1 MRGALG
7 GPRVLLRRLREVMA
21 EPVSAQD
28 RLDKV
33 VVLIAANMVAE
44 VCSVYVLRVDG
55 TLELYA
61 TEGLKR
67 EAVHQTVLKPDE
79 GLVGLVASEANP
91 INLSEAQAH
100 PAFSFR
106 PETGEEI
113 YHSFLGVPVL
123 RAGNTLGVLTVQNR
137 ARRTYTEEEEE
148 ALQTTAM
155 VLAEMI
161 ASGELSSLA
170 RPGAEPAARH
180 AMHLEGSSLSDG
192 IALGHVVLHEPRV
205 VITNVIADDV
215 PRELKRLDA
224 AIGTLRADLDR
235 LVEHRDVVDG
245 GEHRDVLE
253 AYRMFSYD
261 QGWLHKIREAVGT
274 GLTAEAGAERVQSDT
289 RARMLRASDPYLR
302 DRLHDLDDLANRL
315 MRVLMGQDHAPGREQ
330 LPENAIVVARSM
342 GPAALLDYDRKRLR
356 GLILEEGGPT
366 SHVSIVARALGI
378 PTVGEIANATGLVEP
393 GDAVI
398 VDGTTGDVHMR
409 PPQDIE
415 TAYGERVKLRAR
427 RQAQYRAL
435 RERPCVTKDGQQIA
449 LMINAG
455 LMIDLPHIEETGAAG
470 IGLFRTELQFMVAD
484 TLPRTGEQLALYRSV
499 LDAADKKPVT
509 FRTLDIGGDKVLPY
523 MRNVEEENPALGWR
537 AIRLGLDR
545 PGLLR
550 SQVRALLRAA
560 GGRELRV
567 MFPMIAMVEEFDK
580 AKALV
585 EVELTH
591 LRRHGH
597 AARAGADRHH
607 AGSALAAVPA
617 RRAAGA
623 GGFPFGRLQRS
634 DAIPLCRRS
643 RQCPRVGT
651 FRSAVGAGAARA
663 KRHRRKGA
671 QTRQAGGA
679 VRRAGLAADRR
690 AGAGHSRLSL
700 AVAVAIGDRPGQG
713 AAARSRLQKGRGRH
727 PALPGSAGR
736 QRLHPSQARGLCGS
750 RGPAALIAL
759 PQHRLDALLSR
770 HAMVESELATNLS
783 RDDYVKLSRE
793 FSELGPVIEAIKA
806 YRAVTSEIDDLE
818 ALIADPTNDSEM
830 RKLAE
835 SEKPALQ
842 ARKEKLEQKIRLALI
857 PKDAMD
863 DHDAILEIRAGTG
876 GDEAALFAGDLFR
889 MYERYAA
896 KQGWKTEVLS
906 MSEGTKGGLKEVIA
920 EVHGRGVFAK
930 LKFESGVHRVQRVPD
945 TEASGRI
952 HTSAATVAVLPEV
965 EDVDI
970 DINDADLK
978 IDTMRA
984 QGAGGQHVNKTE
996 SAIRITHLPSGIV
1009 VFVQEE
1015 RSQHKNKAKALAY
1028 LRTKLYDQQRSK
1040 LDAERAADRRGQ
1052 IGSGD
1057 RSERI
1062 RTYNFPQGRVTDH
1075 RINLTL
1081 HKLPQ
1086 VLEGEALHELVDAL
1100 ITEHQAE
1107 LLAAEGAT

>member
-67 EAVHQTVLKPDE
+67 EAVHQTVMKLDE
-79 GLVGLVASEANP
+79 GLVGLVSSEAKP
-91 INLSEAQAH
+91 INLSDAQSH

-113 YHSFLGVPVL
+113 YHSFLGVPIL
-123 RAGNTLGVLTVQNR
+123 RAGNTLGVLVVQNR

-180 AMHLEGSSLSDG
+180 PLHLTGTCLSDG

-224 AIGTLRADLDR
+224 AIATLRADLDR
-235 LVEHRDVVDG
+235 MVEHRDVADG

-261 QGWLHKIREAVGT
+261 QGWLHKIREAVTT
-274 GLTAEAGAERVQSDT
+274 GLTAEAGVERVQSDT

-330 LPENAIVVARSM
+330 LPENAIIVARSM

-356 GLILEEGGPT
+356 GLVLEEGGPT

-378 PTVGEIANATGLVEP
+378 PTVGEIDNATGQVEQ
-393 GDAVI
+393 GDAII
-398 VDGTTGDVHMR
+398 VDGSTGHVHMR
-409 PPQDIE
+409 PTPEIE
-415 TAYGERVKLRAR
+415 AAYGERVKLRAR

-435 RERPCVTKDGQQIA
+435 RDRPCVTKDGHKIS

-455 LMIDLPHIEETGAAG
+455 LAIDLPHIEETGASG
-470 IGLFRTELQFMVAD
+470 VGLFRTELQFMVAD
-484 TLPRTGEQLALYRSV
+484 TLPRTNEQLSLYRAV
-499 LDAADKKPVT
+499 LDAAGKKPVT

-523 MRNVEEENPALGWR
+523 LRNIEEENPALGWR

-580 AKALV
+580 AKTLV
-585 EVELTH
+585 EIELTH

-597 AARAGADRHH
+597 TLPERVQIGTMLEVPSLLFQLDELLERVDFLSV
-607 AGSALAAVPA
+607 GSNDLMQ
-617 RRAAGA
+617 
-623 GGFPFGRLQRS
+623 FLY
-634 DAIPLCRRS
+634 
-643 RQCPRVGT
+643 
-651 FRSAVGAGAARA
+651 
-663 KRHRRKGA
+663 
-671 QTRQAGGA
+671 
-679 VRRAGLAADRR
+679 AADRGNARVADRFDPLSTPVLR
-690 AGAGHSRLSL
+690 ALKDIVDRAKKHGKPVALCGELASQPIGALALATLGYRSLSL
-700 AVAVAIGDRPGQG
+700 
-713 AAARSRLQKGRGRH
+713 S
-727 PALPGSAGR
+727 
-736 QRLHPSQARGLCGS
+736 PSS
-750 RGPAALIAL
+750 VGPVK
-759 PQHRLDALLSR
+759 ALLI
-770 HAMVESELATNLS
+770 ELDT
-783 RDDYVKLSRE
+783 R
-793 FSELGPVIEAIKA
+793 KA
-806 YRAVTSEIDDLE
+806 
-818 ALIADPTNDSEM
+818 
-830 RKLAE
+830 
-835 SEKPALQ
+835 
-842 ARKEKLEQKIRLALI
+842 
-857 PKDAMD
+857 
-863 DHDAILEIRAGTG
+863 
-876 GDEAALFAGDLFR
+876 
-889 MYERYAA
+889 
-896 KQGWKTEVLS
+896 
-906 MSEGTKGGLKEVIA
+906 
-920 EVHGRGVFAK
+920 
-930 LKFESGVHRVQRVPD
+930 
-945 TEASGRI
+945 
-952 HTSAATVAVLPEV
+952 
-965 EDVDI
+965 
-970 DINDADLK
+970 
-978 IDTMRA
+978 
-984 QGAGGQHVNKTE
+984 E
-996 SAIRITHLPSGIV
+996 SAILPLLDKPVGSVSIRQKL
-1009 VFVQEE
+1009 QEF
-1015 RSQHKNKAKALAY
+1015 
-1028 LRTKLYDQQRSK
+1028 
-1040 LDAERAADRRGQ
+1040 AA
-1052 IGSGD
+1052 
-1057 RSERI
+1057 SEGL
-1062 RTYNFPQGRVTDH
+1062 Q
-1075 RINLTL
+1075 L
-1081 HKLPQ
+1081 
-1086 VLEGEALHELVDAL
+1086 
-1100 ITEHQAE
+1100 
-1107 LLAAEGAT
+1107 

>member
-67 EAVHQTVLKPDE
+67 EAVHETVLKADE

-91 INLSEAQAH
+91 INLSDAQNH

-161 ASGELSSLA
+161 ASGELSSIA
-170 RPGAEPAARH
+170 KPGAEPAARH
-180 AMHLEGSSLSDG
+180 TMHVQGVALSDG

-205 VITNVIADDV
+205 VVTNVIADDI

-224 AIGTLRADLDR
+224 AIATLRADLDR
-235 LVEHRDVVDG
+235 MVEHRDVADG

-261 QGWLHKIREAVGT
+261 QGWLHRIREAVST
-274 GLTAEAGAERVQSDT
+274 GLTAEAGAERVHSDT

-315 MRVLMGQDHAPGREQ
+315 MRGLMGQDHAPGKEN
-330 LPENAIVVARSM
+330 LPDNAIVVARSM
-342 GPAALLDYDRKRLR
+342 GPAALLDYDRKKLR

-398 VDGTTGDVHMR
+398 VDGTTGHVHMR

-415 TAYGERVKLRAR
+415 AAYGERVKLRAR

-435 RERPCVTKDGQQIA
+435 RDRPCVTKDGQKIA

-455 LMIDLPHIEETGAAG
+455 LTIDLPHLDETGAAG

-484 TLPRTGEQLALYRSV
+484 TLPRTGEQLALYRTV
-499 LDAADKKPVT
+499 LDAAAKRPVT

-567 MFPMIAMVEEFDK
+567 MFPMISEVEEFDK
-580 AKALV
+580 AKSLV

-597 AARAGADRHH
+597 ALPERVQIGTMLEVPSLLFQLDELLERVDFLSVGSNDLMQFLYAADRGNAHVAH
-607 AGSALAAVPA
+607 RFDTLSAPMLRALKEIADKAEKHGKPVALCGEMASQPIGALALTIL
-617 RRAAGA
+617 GY
-623 GGFPFGRLQRS
+623 RS
-634 DAIPLCRRS
+634 LSLSP
-643 RQCPRVGT
+643 
-651 FRSAVGAGAARA
+651 SAVGPIKAMLLELDC
-663 KRHRRKGA
+663 KK
-671 QTRQAGGA
+671 
-679 VRRAGLAADRR
+679 
-690 AGAGHSRLSL
+690 
-700 AVAVAIGDRPGQG
+700 G
-713 AAARSRLQKGRGRH
+713 AAAILPFLEQPVGSVSIRH
-727 PALPGSAGR
+727 
-736 QRLHPSQARGLCGS
+736 
-750 RGPAALIAL
+750 
-759 PQHRLDALLSR
+759 
-770 HAMVESELATNLS
+770 
-783 RDDYVKLSRE
+783 
-793 FSELGPVIEAIKA
+793 
-806 YRAVTSEIDDLE
+806 
-818 ALIADPTNDSEM
+818 
-830 RKLAE
+830 
-835 SEKPALQ
+835 
-842 ARKEKLEQKIRLALI
+842 KLE
-857 PKDAMD
+857 
-863 DHDAILEIRAGTG
+863 G
-876 GDEAALFAGDLFR
+876 FA
-889 MYERYAA
+889 
-896 KQGWKTEVLS
+896 
-906 MSEGTKGGLKEVIA
+906 
-920 EVHGRGVFAK
+920 
-930 LKFESGVHRVQRVPD
+930 
-945 TEASGRI
+945 
-952 HTSAATVAVLPEV
+952 
-965 EDVDI
+965 
-970 DINDADLK
+970 
-978 IDTMRA
+978 
-984 QGAGGQHVNKTE
+984 
-996 SAIRITHLPSGIV
+996 
-1009 VFVQEE
+1009 
-1015 RSQHKNKAKALAY
+1015 
-1028 LRTKLYDQQRSK
+1028 
-1040 LDAERAADRRGQ
+1040 
-1052 IGSGD
+1052 
-1057 RSERI
+1057 
-1062 RTYNFPQGRVTDH
+1062 
-1075 RINLTL
+1075 
-1081 HKLPQ
+1081 
-1086 VLEGEALHELVDAL
+1086 
-1100 ITEHQAE
+1100 
-1107 LLAAEGAT
+1107 AAEGLQL